1 MSFLLCVD
9 VITAE
14 AGASG
19 RDLSSRTLSDRLCA
33 RCTGQDI
40 ARVEWLR
47 SEKRTESPTTHTHKK
62 AASSCTHL
70 EIERKKKRERNKKK
84 KKRQFHF
91 DSAID

>member
-40 ARVEWLR
+40 ARVERLR
-47 SEKRTESPTTHTHKK
+47 SEKRTESLTTHTKK
-62 AASSCTHL
+62 SSKFVYTSRNRKK
-70 EIERKKKRERNKKK
+70 EKERKK
-84 KKRQFHF
+84 
-91 DSAID
+91 